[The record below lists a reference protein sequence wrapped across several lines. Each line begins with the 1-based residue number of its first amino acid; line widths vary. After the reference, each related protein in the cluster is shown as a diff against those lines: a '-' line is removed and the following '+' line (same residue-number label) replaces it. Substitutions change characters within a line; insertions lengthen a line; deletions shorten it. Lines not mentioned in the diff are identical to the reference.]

1 MNQSISIHIRQWLS
15 NMKRVNA
22 SDLSTFSVMNS
33 TESSLLTEG
42 DDPSFSE
49 AFFREAVEL
58 AFSLASKRP
67 YRLAQFCHWVW
78 VFYIR

>member
-1 MNQSISIHIRQWLS
+1 MNQSISIHIRQWSS

-22 SDLSTFSVMNS
+22 SDLSTFSVMNP

-42 DDPSFSE
+42 DDLSFSE

-58 AFSLASKRP
+58 AFSLG
-67 YRLAQFCHWVW
+67 
-78 VFYIR
+78 